1 MTSFW
6 QDVRYSLRMIAKAP
20 GFAAIAILTLALG
33 IGANTAI
40 FSVVRAVLLKSL
52 PYPEPDRLVSI
63 REVQSHTGDM
73 SVSWMNFLDWRQQ
86 NQSFERLAVT
96 RADHS
101 ILTGVG
107 EATQLRAGRVS
118 AAFFPLLGAKPILGR
133 PFSEQE
139 DTSSAAPVTVLSYAF
154 WRTQFGADP
163 AIVGKSV
170 VLDGEAYNIVGVLPA
185 AFKFFQ
191 QKVDIYTPIGLRS
204 KLQSYLNRGNHQGLT
219 GLGRLRPGVSIT
231 SAGAEMDAITKRLE
245 QQYPE
250 TNSGEGAI
258 ITPLY
263 ESRVSAIRPALLLLL
278 GAVACVLLI
287 ACVNMANLLLAR
299 AAARQREF
307 AIRASIGAG
316 RCRIVRQLLTES
328 VLLSLLGGILGLLI
342 AVWAIAPLLRIAPQ
356 DIPRLADTEVDR
368 GVFLFTLAV
377 TFLTG
382 VLFGLAPAFQAS
394 RADMNTS
401 LRESGRS
408 ATSGHHRQRLRAVL
422 LISEVSLAVVL
433 VIGSGLL
440 IRSLLKALAV
450 NPGFRADHVL
460 ALDVNL
466 PLPKYK
472 EKPAW
477 LSFMNQA
484 IERIRDLPGVES
496 ASAVYCPPLVGGC
509 WDSVFIFDDRPVPPQ
524 AELPS
529 AVFNI
534 VEPRYFQT
542 LQTPLLAGR
551 SFTQADTMSSAPVIL
566 INETMARRWWPNEDP
581 TGKRIKQ
588 GFPNDN
594 APFREIVGIV
604 GDLHQD
610 GTDQPELPEVFEPAA
625 QNPFSSMTILVR
637 TKPDPVSMTSALVDA
652 IHGLDSDQPVSSI
665 KPMTDYLSESL
676 GRRKFSTLL
685 LGLFGGLALLLAAVG
700 IYGVMA
706 YTVSQRTN
714 ELGIRMAL
722 GAQRRDLFAL
732 VVKFGV
738 RLALAGIAIGLL
750 ASFVLT
756 RLLQSL
762 LFGVSNVDL
771 LTFVAV
777 ALLLCFVAVAACY
790 IPARRAM
797 RVDPMVVLRYE

>member
-1 MTSFW
+1 MTHFI
-6 QDVRYSLRMIAKAP
+6 QDIRYGIRLLANSP
-20 GFAAIAILTLALG
+20 GFTAVAVITLALG

-52 PYPEPDRLVSI
+52 PYPDPDRLVSI
-63 REVQSHTGDM
+63 REVQSQSGDM
-73 SVSWMNFLDWRQQ
+73 SVSWMNFHDWRQQ

-107 EATQLRAGRVS
+107 KPTQLRAGSVS

-133 PFSEQE
+133 TFSEEE
-139 DTSSAAPVTVLSYAF
+139 DTPSSAAVAVLSYAL

-163 AIVGKSV
+163 AFVGKSV
-170 VLDGEAYNIVGVLPA
+170 VLDGEAYGIVGVLPA
-185 AFKFFQ
+185 DFKFFQ
-191 QKVDIYTPIGLRS
+191 QKIDLYTPIGRRS

-219 GLGRLRPGVSIT
+219 GLARLRPGVSL
-231 SAGAEMDAITKRLE
+231 SAARLEFDTIMKRLE
-245 QQYPE
+245 QQNPE
-250 TNSGEGAI
+250 TNSGEGVI
-258 ITPLY
+258 IKPLY

-278 GAVACVLLI
+278 GAVVCVLLI

-316 RCRIVRQLLTES
+316 RSRIVRQLLTES

-342 AVWAIAPLLRIAPQ
+342 AVWSIGPLLHIAPQ
-356 DIPRLADTEVDR
+356 DIPRLADTVVDR

-394 RADMNTS
+394 RADMNTF
-401 LRESGRS
+401 LRG
-408 ATSGHHRQRLRAVL
+408 SGHSTTPGRPRQRLRVLL

-484 IERIRDLPGVES
+484 VERIRSLPGVES
-496 ASAVYCPPLVGGC
+496 ASAVFCPPLVGEC

-534 VEPRYFQT
+534 AEPQYFQT

-551 SFTQADTMSSAPVIL
+551 FFTPADMESSAPVIL
-566 INETMARRWWPNEDP
+566 INETMARRWWPNQNP
-581 TGKRIKQ
+581 IGKRIKQ

-594 APFREIVGIV
+594 VPFREIVGIV

-610 GTDQPELPEVFEPAA
+610 STDQPELPEVFEAAA
-625 QNPFSSMTILVR
+625 QYPFNSMTILAR
-637 TKPDPVSMTSALVDA
+637 TKPDPMSLAGAAVGAIQALDA
-652 IHGLDSDQPVSSI
+652 DQPVSSI
-665 KPMTDYLSESL
+665 KPLSAYFSESL
-676 GRRKFSTLL
+676 GSRKFSTLL
-685 LGLFGGLALLLAAVG
+685 LALFGGLALLLAAVG
-700 IYGVMA
+700 IYGVMS
-706 YTVSQRTN
+706 YTVSLRTH

-722 GAQRRDLFAL
+722 GAQRSDVFGL
-732 VVKFGV
+732 VVKFGA
-738 RLALAGIAIGLL
+738 RLALAGIAIGLI
-750 ASFVLT
+750 ASFALT
-756 RLLQSL
+756 RLMRSQ
-762 LFGVSNVDL
+762 LFGVSNLDPA
-771 LTFVAV
+771 TFAAV
-777 ALLLCFVAVAACY
+777 AMLLCCVGVAACY

-797 RVDPMVVLRYE
+797 RVDPIVALRYE

>member
-1 MTSFW
+1 MTYLI
-6 QDVRYSLRMIAKAP
+6 QDIRYGIRMLAKSP
-20 GFAAIAILTLALG
+20 GFTIVAVLTLALG

-52 PYPEPDRLVSI
+52 PYPEPHRLVSI
-63 REVQSHTGDM
+63 REVQSHNGDM

-86 NQSFERLAVT
+86 NQSLERLAVT
-96 RADHS
+96 RTDHS

-107 EATQLRAGRVS
+107 EPTQLRAARVS
-118 AAFFPLLGAKPILGR
+118 AAFFPLLGARPMLGR
-133 PFSEQE
+133 TFSEEE
-139 DTSSAAPVTVLSYAF
+139 DTRSAAPSTVLSYAL
-154 WRTQFGADP
+154 WRTRFGADP
-163 AIVGKSV
+163 SIVSKTV
-170 VLDGEAYNIVGVLPA
+170 VLDGEAYNVVGVLPPD
-185 AFKFFQ
+185 FKFFQ
-191 QKVDIYTPIGLRS
+191 QKVDLYTPIGLRS
-204 KLQSYLNRGNHQGLT
+204 KLPSYLDRGNHQGLT
-219 GLGRLRPGVSIT
+219 ALARLRPEVSL
-231 SAGAEMDAITKRLE
+231 SAARLEFDTIMKRLE

-316 RCRIVRQLLTES
+316 RGRIARQLLTES

-342 AVWAIAPLLRIAPQ
+342 AVWSIGPLLHIAPQ

-368 GVFLFTLAV
+368 DVLLFTLAV

-382 VLFGLAPAFQAS
+382 ILFGLAPAFQAS
-394 RADMNTS
+394 RAEVNTS

-408 ATSGHHRQRLRAVL
+408 TTPGRPRQRLRAVL
-422 LISEVSLAVVL
+422 LISEVSLALVL
-433 VIGSGLL
+433 VLGSGLL

-450 NPGFRADHVL
+450 NPGFHADHVL

-477 LSFMNQA
+477 LTFMNQA
-484 IERIRDLPGVES
+484 VERIRNLPGVES
-496 ASAVYCPPLVGGC
+496 ASAVMCPPLVGQC
-509 WDSVFIFDDRPVPPQ
+509 WDSVFVFDDRPVPPQ
-524 AELPS
+524 AALPS

-534 VEPRYFQT
+534 AEPRYFET

-551 SFTQADTMSSAPVIL
+551 SFTPADTVSSAPVIL
-566 INETMARRWWPNEDP
+566 INETMARRWWPRENP
-581 TGKRIKQ
+581 IGKRIKQ
-588 GFPNDN
+588 GFPGDHV
-594 APFREIVGIV
+594 PFREIVGIV
-604 GDLHQD
+604 GDLHQN

-625 QNPFSSMTILVR
+625 QNPFNSMTILVR
-637 TKPDPVSMTSALVDA
+637 TKLEPMSLTGAAVGAIQALDR
-652 IHGLDSDQPVSSI
+652 DQPVSSI
-665 KPMTDYLSESL
+665 KPLAAYVSESL
-676 GRRKFSTLL
+676 GSRKFSTLL
-685 LGLFGGLALLLAAVG
+685 LALFGSLALLLAAVG

-706 YTVSQRTN
+706 YTVSLRTH

-722 GAQRRDLFAL
+722 GAQPTDVFGL
-732 VVKFGV
+732 VVKFGA
-738 RLALAGIAIGLL
+738 RLALAGIAIGMI
-750 ASFVLT
+750 ASFALA
-756 RLLQSL
+756 RLMQSQ
-762 LFGVSNVDL
+762 LFQVSNLDPM
-771 LTFVAV
+771 TFLAV
-777 ALLLCFVAVAACY
+777 AILLCCVAVAACY

-797 RVDPMVVLRYE
+797 RVDPIVALRYE